1 MRRHRVVSEHEQRE
15 WLARNVRFRRCALD
29 LTVREASAL
38 AGMSPRQ
45 WQKVER
51 NETNATI
58 NTLAKVCVALSA
70 DIVEL
75 LSEPRSAGARYVFRG
90 GG

>member
-15 WLARNVRFRRCALD
+15 WLARNVRVRRNALD
-29 LTVREASAL
+29 LTIREASEL
-38 AGMSPRQ
+38 AGMNPRQ

-58 NTLAKVCVALSA
+58 NTLARVSTALSA

-75 LSEPRSAGARYVFRG
+75 MSEPRRPGAH
-90 GG
+90 